1 MHSVPIDTNEISTV
15 TIANEN
21 SITFISIPNYY
32 FLIKSTKRHFFHRFE
47 TEARTFSQTNQSDAF
62 QIDDWFQFQFFD
74 PLVCPRIHIYTL
86 SRVHN
91 NNSSGGKV
99 SDEITA
105 CLSKSVFRPL
115 DYVGI
120 KVGAQ
125 DETNYSLKFYVEK
138 VSHFP
143 VTPVSSLFLIRVRFF
158 GRAKWAVGGWV
169 GVRFLLVGAQCGCPM
184 PAKQARLSQNRTF
197 EYSPSK
203 ASSDKTT
210 FNFVSSRRRGL
221 GG

>member
-1 MHSVPIDTNEISTV
+1 M
-15 TIANEN
+15 
-21 SITFISIPNYY
+21 
-32 FLIKSTKRHFFHRFE
+32 
-47 TEARTFSQTNQSDAF
+47 
-62 QIDDWFQFQFFD
+62 
-74 PLVCPRIHIYTL
+74 
-86 SRVHN
+86 
-91 NNSSGGKV
+91 

-105 CLSKSVFRPL
+105 CLSMSVFRPL

-143 VTPVSSLFLIRVRFF
+143 VTPVSSLPDKGEILRKSEV
-158 GRAKWAVGGWV
+158 GGGWVGGWV

-203 ASSDKTT
+203 ASSDKTA
-210 FNFVSSRRRGL
+210 FNFCFIA
-221 GG
+221 